1 MIHIRGHHDLSLL
14 HAFFTV
20 RMLGN
25 KTIPELVPAV
35 CVAALIVVAGSLQA
49 PLLSDLGR
57 LRLSISV
64 SFGTLFLV
72 GTAIAFPSSN
82 RLAAAG
88 KGTKLQKRHR

>member
-49 PLLSDLGR
+49 PFLSDFGR
-57 LRLSISV
+57 FRLSLSV
-64 SFGTLFLV
+64 SLCALFFV
-72 GTAIAFPSSN
+72 NIAIAFASSD

-88 KGTKLQKRHR
+88 KGT